1 MKKTTNLVWSI
12 LLLSV
17 TSLSL
22 NAQTKTQV
30 EPVQFG
36 KKVIS
41 SESKINNSIHRC
53 LTEINEIELQKKF
66 PNRLNKQQFET
77 WLATEIE
84 KQKIDRIKNNRS
96 ITAVYNIPVVI
107 HIVHDGD
114 CVGTGENITDAQAI
128 SQLTVMNNDF
138 RRLVGTPGG
147 ANSTGLAVDTEINF
161 ILAKRDPSGQ
171 PTTGVIRRVITPYT
185 NNVAD
190 GPGGPDW
197 ELRSDV
203 ETMKAATQWDPTK
216 YLNMWIIRPG
226 GADLPAGL
234 GGLLGYAQFPD
245 ASGLGG
251 LSASGGAANTDGVVC
266 AFDSMGTKNL
276 NDGTFILNPGY
287 DEGRTMT
294 HEVGHW
300 VGLRHIW
307 GDDGCPAVATNVATN
322 EDFVADTPAA
332 AAANYTCTT
341 VNSCPAPGN
350 DQVQNYMDY
359 TPDACMDTFTAGQ
372 KARMQTIMGAAAR
385 RSTLN
390 ASLGATAPAL
400 SGIYFKPS
408 LSNCSITEATNCSY
422 TDYTFNIGTTKA
434 PTANTIVTFNVNAA
448 STATYLKDFQIV
460 NPTVTFPTG
469 STADQI
475 LTVRVF
481 HDGIAESLETVVIG
495 ATVNAGGGD
504 AVLITDY
511 NTLKF
516 TINDNDVAPTLN
528 SNVTVLEETF
538 DPNPSAVAS
547 IKELDTDGYNW
558 GIGASSA
565 GTAAV
570 GFDSNFAFS
579 RSWISAGNIG
589 LNPDNI
595 IFSGTAFT
603 IPTGTSTLSF
613 DVGTTQTG
621 SFYLE
626 HYSVYLTTVNP
637 STFTAATLNA
647 QTPVINNSILAG
659 PAQRNTIT
667 TDVSS
672 YAGQTVYFVFR
683 HHNTFDQNWIM
694 LDDISITTQNTTV
707 VQTEVNTGTKYQ
719 ALIPAAGT
727 FYAADA
733 TTRNIMLDGTVN
745 NFDHGCTT
753 VEVNRSITSAGTA
766 AVNYG
771 SNTANNLKV
780 MAKSMTITTATNNT
794 SGTGTIKFY
803 FTEAE
808 IAGWEAATG
817 NNRSTLKVIKQGTA
831 STLAT
836 TTGTFG
842 TFYTLT
848 GTFANG
854 INGVYY
860 FGTDA
865 TLLSNPSVDFDN
877 SIAIYPNPNNG
888 VFNIQFTSNSEN
900 KITVNVNDIRGRE
913 VYSKSFSNNGFF
925 NEQIQLKNVET
936 GIYIV
941 TINDGNKKE
950 VKKIIIE

>member
-1 MKKTTNLVWSI
+1 MKKTTILVWS
-12 LLLSV
+12 LFLMGV
-17 TSLSL
+17 TSVSL
-22 NAQTKTQV
+22 NAQIKTQV
-30 EPVQFG
+30 DPVQFG
-36 KKVIS
+36 KKTTS
-41 SESKINNSIHRC
+41 GESKINTNIHKC
-53 LTEINEIELQKKF
+53 NTEEYELELQKKY
-66 PNRLNKQQFET
+66 PNRLNTQQFET
-77 WLATEIE
+77 WLAAEVE
-84 KQKIDRIKNNRS
+84 KQKSDRIRNNRS

-107 HIVHDGD
+107 HIVHNGD

-161 ILAKRDPSGQ
+161 VLAKRDPSGQ
-171 PTTGVIRRVITPYT
+171 PTTGIIRREITPYT
-185 NNVAD
+185 NNVTD
-190 GPGGPDW
+190 GTGGPDW
-197 ELRSDV
+197 EIRADV
-203 ETMKAATQWDPTK
+203 ETMKTATQWDPTK

-226 GADLPAGL
+226 GNPLPAGL
-234 GGLLGYAQFPD
+234 DGLLGYAQFPE
-245 ASGLGG
+245 SSLGG
-251 LSASGGAANTDGVVC
+251 LSTAPQTATTDGVVC

-276 NDGTFILNPGY
+276 NDGTFILNAGY

-307 GDDGCPAVATNVATN
+307 GDDACPAAATNVATN
-322 EDFVADTPAA
+322 EDFVADTPASA
-332 AAANYTCTT
+332 APNYTCGV

-372 KARMQTIMGAAAR
+372 KARMQTVMGASPR

-390 ASLGATAPAL
+390 ASLGGTAPAL

-408 LSNCSITEATNCSY
+408 VTNCGITEGTNCSF
-422 TDYTFNIGTTKA
+422 TDYSFNVGTTKA
-434 PTANTIVTFNVNAA
+434 PTASTIVTFNVNGAT
-448 STATYLKDFQIV
+448 TATNTKDFQIMT
-460 NPTVTFPTG
+460 PTVTFPTG
-469 STADQI
+469 STADQT

-481 HDGIAESLETVVIG
+481 NDGLAESLETVVIG

-504 AVLITDY
+504 AVLIADY
-511 NTLKF
+511 NTVKF
-516 TINDNDVAPTLN
+516 TINDNDVAPVPGS
-528 SNVTVLEETF
+528 SNVTVIEETF
-538 DPNPSAVAS
+538 DPSPSSIAS
-547 IKELDTDGYNW
+547 IKDLDADGNNW

-565 GTAAV
+565 GTTAV
-570 GFDSNFAFS
+570 GFDTNFAFS
-579 RSWISAGNIG
+579 RSWLSAGNIG

-595 IFSGTAFT
+595 IYSGTAFT

-621 SFYLE
+621 TFYLE
-626 HYSVYLTTVNP
+626 RYSVYLTTVNP
-637 STFTAATLNA
+637 STFTATTLNA
-647 QTPVINNSILAG
+647 QTPVINNSVLAG

-667 TDVSS
+667 ADVSS

-694 LDDISITTQNTTV
+694 LDDISINTANVTT
-707 VQTEVNTGTKYQ
+707 VQTEINTATKYQ
-719 ALIPAAGT
+719 ALVPANGT
-727 FYAADA
+727 FYASDL
-733 TTRNIMLDGTVN
+733 TTKALMLDGTVN
-745 NFDHGCTT
+745 NFDHGCTS
-753 VEVNRSITSAGTA
+753 VEVNRSITSAGAA

-780 MAKSMTITTATNNT
+780 MAKSLTVTTATNNT
-794 SGTGTIKFY
+794 SGTGTVKFY

-808 IAGWEAATG
+808 IAGWETATG
-817 NNRSTLKVIKQGTA
+817 NSRTALKVIKQGTT

-848 GTFANG
+848 ATFANG

-865 TLLSNPSVDFDN
+865 TLLSNPSVDIEN
-877 SIAIYPNPNNG
+877 SIVIYPNPNNG
-888 VFNIQFTSNSEN
+888 VFNVQFTSDSTNEI
-900 KITVNVNDIRGRE
+900 KINVHDIRGRE
-913 VYSKSFSNNGFF
+913 IYTKSFTNNGFF
-925 NEQIQLKNVET
+925 NEAIELNQSQS
-936 GIYIV
+936 GIYIL
-941 TINDGNKKE
+941 TIQDGDKKTM
-950 VKKIIIE
+950 KKIIKE

>member
-1 MKKTTNLVWSI
+1 MKKTTNLIWSFFLI
-12 LLLSV
+12 GATSV
-17 TSLSL
+17 SL

-30 EPVQFG
+30 DPVQFG
-36 KKVIS
+36 KKTTS
-41 SESKINNSIHRC
+41 SESKINTNIHRC
-53 LTEINEIELQKKF
+53 LTEINELELQKKY
-66 PNRLNKQQFET
+66 PNRLKTPEFET
-77 WLATEIE
+77 WLASEIN
-84 KQKIDRIKNNRS
+84 KQKTERLINNRS

-107 HIVHDGD
+107 HIVHNGD

-138 RRLVGTPGG
+138 RRLAATPGG
-147 ANSTGLAVDTEINF
+147 ANTTGLAVDTEINF

-171 PTTGVIRRVITPYT
+171 PTTGIIRREINPYT
-185 NNVAD
+185 NNVAN
-190 GPGGPDW
+190 GAGGPDW
-197 ELRSDV
+197 ETRTDV
-203 ETMKAATQWDPTK
+203 ENMKTATQWDPTR

-226 GADLPAGL
+226 GAALPAGL

-245 ASGLGG
+245 ATGLGG
-251 LSASGGAANTDGVVC
+251 LNPSGGAANTDGVVC

-276 NDGTFILNPGY
+276 NDGTFLLNPGY

-300 VGLRHIW
+300 LGLRHIW
-307 GDDGCPAVATNVATN
+307 GDDACPAVATNVATN
-322 EDFVADTPAA
+322 EDFVADTPASA
-332 AAANYTCTT
+332 DANYTCGV

-385 RSTLN
+385 RSSLN
-390 ASLGATAPAL
+390 TSNGATAPAL

-408 LSNCSITEATNCSY
+408 TTTCSITEATNCSF
-422 TDYTFNIGTTKA
+422 TDYTFNVGTTKA
-434 PTANTIVTFNVNAA
+434 PTANTIVTFTINAA
-448 STATYLKDFQIV
+448 TTATDLKDFQIV
-460 NPTVTFPTG
+460 NPTVTFPAG

-504 AVLITDY
+504 AVLIADY
-511 NTLKF
+511 NTIKF
-516 TINDNDVAPTLN
+516 SINDNDVAPVLN
-528 SNVTVLEETF
+528 SNTIVLQETF
-538 DPNPSAVAS
+538 DPSSTSVGS
-547 IKELDTDGYNW
+547 IKDLDADGNNW
-558 GIGASSA
+558 GIAANSA
-565 GTAAV
+565 GTDAI

-579 RSWISAGNIG
+579 RSWLSAGNVG

-595 IFSGTAFT
+595 IYSGSSFT

-613 DVGTTQTG
+613 GVGTTQGGT
-621 SFYLE
+621 FYQE
-626 HYSVYLTTVNP
+626 RYSVYLTTVNP
-637 STFTAATLNA
+637 STFTTATLNA
-647 QTPVINNSILAG
+647 QTPVINNSVLAG
-659 PAQRNTIT
+659 PTQRNTIT

-694 LDDISITTQNTTV
+694 LDDITIENANV
-707 VQTEVNTGTKYQ
+707 AAVQTEVNPGTKYQ

-727 FYAADA
+727 FYAADL
-733 TTRNIMLDGTVN
+733 TSSKLMLDATVN
-745 NFDHGCTT
+745 NFDHGCTS
-753 VEVNRSITSAGTA
+753 VEVNRSITSAGSA

-780 MAKSMTITTATNNT
+780 MAKSITITTANNNT

-817 NNRSTLKVIKQGTA
+817 NSRTTLKVIKDGLT

-836 TTGTFG
+836 ATGTFG

-865 TLLSNPSVDFDN
+865 TLLSNPEVDFEN
-877 SIAIYPNPNNG
+877 SITVYPNPNNG
-888 VFNIQFTSNSEN
+888 VFNVQFTSDSTNEI
-900 KITVNVNDIRGRE
+900 KINVHDIRGRK
-913 VYSKSFSNNGFF
+913 VYTKSFKNNGFF
-925 NEQIQLKNVET
+925 NEVIELNQSQS
-936 GIYIV
+936 GIYIL
-941 TINDGNKKE
+941 TIQDGDKKTM
-950 VKKIIIE
+950 KKIIKE